1 MDDKEKRA
9 VGTGM
14 LDRLIQGQR
23 AGRSQSEIADGIR
36 AGFGSDYLSLDDALA
51 RGSTV
56 ADTAKYA
63 RSMDG
68 KDVAPRKAA
77 PLERDLG
84 KRLEQARQR
93 FAEEIESPEYREK
106 VIKQKKAQIHKEM
119 TRRGTDEIS
128 SRIRGYDVTLMRLP
142 EIETETG
149 MRKIKMFVNGSEIP
163 DGRFNE
169 ALAEV
174 AGLNDSKAFNIAAQ
188 AAMDLKSQGSIQV
201 ARTATQAGIN
211 VATAP
216 AREIQRTAQKG
227 DMMAGQLLGMLFRL
241 VLATSRAR

>member
-51 RGSTV
+51 QGSTV

-68 KDVAPRKAA
+68 KDKAPRKIA

-84 KRLEQARQR
+84 
-93 FAEEIESPEYREK
+93 FMVP
-106 VIKQKKAQIHKEM
+106 
-119 TRRGTDEIS
+119 GT
-128 SRIRGYDVTLMRLP
+128 
-142 EIETETG
+142 
-149 MRKIKMFVNGSEIP
+149 
-163 DGRFNE
+163 
-169 ALAEV
+169 
-174 AGLNDSKAFNIAAQ
+174 
-188 AAMDLKSQGSIQV
+188 
-201 ARTATQAGIN
+201 IN
-211 VATAP
+211 
-216 AREIQRTAQKG
+216 RHLIY
-227 DMMAGQLLGMLFRL
+227 QLSG
-241 VLATSRAR
+241 